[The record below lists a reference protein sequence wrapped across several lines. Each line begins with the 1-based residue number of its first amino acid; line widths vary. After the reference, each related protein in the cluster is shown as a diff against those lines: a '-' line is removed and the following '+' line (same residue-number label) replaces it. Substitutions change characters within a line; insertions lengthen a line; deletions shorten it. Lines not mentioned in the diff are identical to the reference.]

1 MYKRQALGWNAGVW
15 AITLVT
21 AVKVNMAASASPIL
35 LALIATVALSPHVLL
50 EGLAYLSGSLA
61 AIFFSRGVTLYKPTD
76 SRFFKVLNAV
86 IVLAVV
92 SFGMVIL
99 AAVVE
104 HFWAPF
110 MLGFL

>member
-1 MYKRQALGWNAGVW
+1 MALGWNAGVW

-61 AIFFSRGVTLYKPTD
+61 ALSSPEG
-76 SRFFKVLNAV
+76 
-86 IVLAVV
+86 
-92 SFGMVIL
+92 
-99 AAVVE
+99 
-104 HFWAPF
+104 
-110 MLGFL
+110 

>member
-1 MYKRQALGWNAGVW
+1 MALGWNAGVW

-21 AVKVNMAASASPIL
+21 AVKVNMAAAASPIL

-50 EGLAYLSGSLA
+50 EGLAYLCGSLA

-86 IVLAVV
+86 VVLAVYLLVWLFWQQWLNTSGRPSCWV
-92 SFGMVIL
+92 SFRN
-99 AAVVE
+99 
-104 HFWAPF
+104 
-110 MLGFL
+110 

>member
-1 MYKRQALGWNAGVW
+1 MALGWNAGVW

-21 AVKVNMAASASPIL
+21 AVKVNMAAAASPVM
-35 LALIATVALSPHVLL
+35 LAIIATVALSPHVLL

-86 IVLAVV
+86 VVLAVV
-92 SFGMVIL
+92 SFGMVVV

-110 MLGFL
+110 MLVFL